1 MMLTKQSKNISFQPP
16 ITSSMLPNEF
26 NEATSKNNLTKYHFG
41 QSTATAPTSSA
52 LHQSILSGRLKQVK
66 YFLKLGINVNAKD
79 MYGRTAL
86 MLTCLSDLEDY
97 GLKVAK
103 LLLQYGADMNECDF
117 MGRSAVFLACSQRR
131 EKLVEL
137 FVVKNTT
144 MLELHQKDNDGDILL
159 NHAAIHGTPRMV
171 KMIIDKMIKQK
182 MPIDERN
189 NLGYTALL
197 LVRSDLYLKKNGFI

>member
-1 MMLTKQSKNISFQPP
+1 
-16 ITSSMLPNEF
+16 
-26 NEATSKNNLTKYHFG
+26 
-41 QSTATAPTSSA
+41 
-52 LHQSILSGRLKQVK
+52 
-66 YFLKLGINVNAKD
+66 
-79 MYGRTAL
+79 
-86 MLTCLSDLEDY
+86 
-97 GLKVAK
+97 
-103 LLLQYGADMNECDF
+103 
-117 MGRSAVFLACSQRR
+117 LACSQRR

>member
-1 MMLTKQSKNISFQPP
+1 MLTKQSKNISFQPP

-26 NEATSKNNLTKYHFG
+26 NEATLKNNLTKYHFG

-117 MGRSAVFLACSQRR
+117 MGRSAVFLACSQIR